1 MIREIKINLICKSN
15 HNAVYKVIMGAVKGM
30 HNALA
35 IKSRHFFL
43 TGEVSVN
50 FLGIVKFEQVL

>member
-1 MIREIKINLICKSN
+1 
-15 HNAVYKVIMGAVKGM
+15 MGAVKGG

-43 TGEVSVN
+43 TGQVSVN
-50 FLGIVKFEQVL
+50 FLEIVKFEQVL